1 MDHASGFILCQR
13 VGAPNANPPKKA
25 GEKGGDSVMS
35 QENKAL
41 TRRSWEIVAK
51 ASLETLDDAL
61 LEVYADTFVMHE
73 PDEDVRGIEGLKQ
86 FVSMIRSALPD
97 LRITLEEDIAEG
109 EKVVSRWRAQGTHQG
124 ELMGIAPTG
133 NEVAITGITIHRIED
148 GKIVEE
154 WENWDALGLM
164 QQIGAVPSPEEQ
176 AQA

>member
-1 MDHASGFILCQR
+1 
-13 VGAPNANPPKKA
+13 
-25 GEKGGDSVMS
+25 MS
-35 QENKAL
+35 KENKKVL
-41 TRRSWEIVAK
+41 TRRSWEIVAQGN
-51 ASLETLDDAL
+51 LDTLKDAL
-61 LEVYADTFVMHE
+61 VEVYADDIVLHE

-86 FVSMIRSALPD
+86 FVSMIRSAIPD
-97 LRITLEEDIAEG
+97 LRITLEDDIAEG

-133 NEVAITGITIHRIED
+133 NKVIITGITIHRIEE

-164 QQIGAVPSPEEQ
+164 QQIGAIPSPEE